1 MILGDMWGLSS
12 RRARERG
19 DRPCCSRR
27 AGDTW
32 GSGECRGCMMR
43 GVRGDA
49 RGDDEPRGCYVPF
62 FLFFVCLA
70 YTPIPPRAAA
80 SIASQD
86 YPRGERIRMRYAVA
100 KRRGRLDPDV
110 GAIPAGNG
118 AGNRLRLHFYREQ

>member
-1 MILGDMWGLSS
+1 VEMTNHEAAM
-12 RRARERG
+12 
-19 DRPCCSRR
+19 
-27 AGDTW
+27 
-32 GSGECRGCMMR
+32 
-43 GVRGDA
+43 
-49 RGDDEPRGCYVPF
+49 
-62 FLFFVCLA
+62 FLFSFFVCVLP
-70 YTPIPPRAAA
+70 THLSPPRAAA